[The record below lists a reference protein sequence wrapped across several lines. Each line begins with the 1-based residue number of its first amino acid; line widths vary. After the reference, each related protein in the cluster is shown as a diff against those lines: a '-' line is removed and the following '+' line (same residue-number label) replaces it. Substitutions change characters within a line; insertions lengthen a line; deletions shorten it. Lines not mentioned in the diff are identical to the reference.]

1 MTQSTVKE
9 IILKEKHRVTVAL
22 DKYIFEQK
30 SLELEYD
37 KYFEGIKKYSN
48 DFVLEKTERTYTK
61 NITYRHEN
69 GVLITVGKISKN
81 YNECK
86 IKYVGSVPPGR
97 TINSFTMDVREHVTY
112 GRGYWHSNSKGFKLY
127 VEIHYD
133 EKFYY
138 KSPGHFVRKI
148 TSTIDSWWNSYN
160 HEQKR
165 KNDQKIALAEA
176 KKRFKTKNVILLG
189 GNNIAIKTNCGE
201 IRFYYKVD
209 NETNKV
215 DFTFNNFNAIN
226 VKNEK
231 VDEFVS
237 FICEM

>member
-1 MTQSTVKE
+1 MKQSTVKE
-9 IILKEKHRVTVAL
+9 IILKEKHIVTIVV
-22 DKYIFEQK
+22 DKYIFEKK

-37 KYFEGIKKYSN
+37 NYFEGIKKYSN
-48 DFVLEKTERTYTK
+48 DFVLEKTESTFTK

-69 GVLITVGKISKN
+69 GVLITVGKISKK

-86 IKYVGSVPPGR
+86 IKYIGSVPPGR

-112 GRGYWHSNSKGFKLY
+112 GRGSWHSTSNGFKLY
-127 VEIHYD
+127 VEIDYN

-148 TSTIDSWWNSYN
+148 TDTIDSWWNSYN
-160 HEQKR
+160 HQQKR
-165 KNDQKIALAEA
+165 IKDQNIAITEA
-176 KKRFKTKNVILLG
+176 KKRFKTENVILCS
-189 GNNIAIKTNCGE
+189 GNNIAIKTNYGE

-209 NETNKV
+209 SDTNKV
-215 DFTFNNFNAIN
+215 EFTFNNFNARNI
-226 VKNEK
+226 KNDK

>member
-61 NITYRHEN
+61 NITYRHKN

-86 IKYVGSVPPGR
+86 IKYIGSVPPGR

-112 GRGYWHSNSKGFKLY
+112 GRGYWHRNSKGFKLY

-133 EKFYY
+133 EQFYY

-176 KKRFKTKNVILLG
+176 KKRFKTENVILLG

-237 FICEM
+237 FICKM

>member
-9 IILKEKHRVTVAL
+9 IILKEKHRVIVAI
-22 DKYIFEQK
+22 DKFIFNQN

-69 GVLITVGKISKN
+69 GVLTTVGKISKN
-81 YNECK
+81 YNECS
-86 IKYVGSVPPGR
+86 IKYVGSIPPGR
-97 TINSFTMDVREHVTY
+97 TINSIAMDVREQVTY
-112 GRGYWHSNSKGFKLY
+112 GRSSWYSNSQGFKLY
-127 VEIHYD
+127 VDINYD
-133 EKFYY
+133 DKFYY

-148 TSTIDSWWNSYN
+148 TDTIDSWWNSYN

-165 KNDQKIALAEA
+165 IKNQNIALVEA
-176 KKRFKTKNVILLG
+176 KKRFKTKNVILCS
-189 GNNIAIKTNCGE
+189 GNNIVIKTNCGE

-209 NETNKV
+209 NDTNKV
-215 DFTFNNFNAIN
+215 EFTFNNFNARNI
-226 VKNEK
+226 KNEK

-237 FICEM
+237 FICKM